1 MCLFIS
7 DSVLRHYNNQLS
19 KEKSSYVGLSELQR
33 KRMEEVLLDG
43 DLLEVTT
50 DETTQLWQVHI
61 YERERVCGSLEI
73 FNIHQLITL
82 NDVWIQE

>member
-50 DETTQLWQVHI
+50 DETTQLWQVHV
-61 YERERVCGSLEI
+61 YERESVCMSLEI

>member
-50 DETTQLWQVHI
+50 DETTQLWQVHV
-61 YERERVCGSLEI
+61 YERERECVGHWKYLI
-73 FNIHQLITL
+73 FIN
-82 NDVWIQE
+82 